1 MLTWGE
7 ASDNSM
13 LHTSYLFKVE
23 LKITICNNYNKW
35 LKLCAH
41 KELKLGTLHQPWL
54 HKFVHQSWLSFAH
67 HASTPMNLHQSLQKS
82 KDYHL

>member
-7 ASDNSM
+7 ASNNSM

-23 LKITICNNYNKW
+23 LKITIYNNYNKW

-41 KELKLGTLHQPWL
+41 KELKLGTLQQP
-54 HKFVHQSWLSFAH
+54 
-67 HASTPMNLHQSLQKS
+67 
-82 KDYHL
+82 